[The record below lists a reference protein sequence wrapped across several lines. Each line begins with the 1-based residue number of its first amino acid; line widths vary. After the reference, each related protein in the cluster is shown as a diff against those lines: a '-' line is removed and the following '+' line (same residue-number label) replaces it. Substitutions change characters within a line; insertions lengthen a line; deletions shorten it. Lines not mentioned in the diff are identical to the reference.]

1 MGIDKKK
8 KVIYVIKYLISTLFI
23 LGILFGLIYFVYAI
37 NNNYREYEFKFTNN
51 AVSIPLGQNG
61 EVPIVSVDDEEVNV
75 TDYTYTSTDISVA
88 TVDDNGKI
96 TGHKVGTTVIVVKAK
111 KSNQKM
117 LLNVNVVLKG
127 NGIPIQDIKLDITEL
142 NLKVGDAHNVVYEI
156 IPNGAMTDNVLWSST
171 NNSVATVDKGLI
183 IGKNVGN
190 CVISVK
196 DGNINKE
203 IKVKVTN

>member
-8 KVIYVIKYLISTLFI
+8 KVIYVIKYLISALFI
-23 LGILFGLIYFVYAI
+23 LGILFGLIYFVYVF
-37 NNNYREYEFKFTNN
+37 NNNYRDYEFKFTNN

-61 EVPIVSVDDEEVNV
+61 EVPIVSVDDEKVNV
-75 TDYTYTSTDISVA
+75 TDYTYTSTDISIA

-96 TGHKVGTTVIVVKAK
+96 TGHKVGATVIVVKAK
-111 KSNQKM
+111 KSNQKK

-142 NLKVGDAHNVVYEI
+142 NLKVGDVHNVVYEI

-203 IKVKVTN
+203 IKVNVTN

>member
-8 KVIYVIKYLISTLFI
+8 KVIYVIKYLISALFI
-23 LGILFGLIYFVYAI
+23 LGILFGLIYFVYVF
-37 NNNYREYEFKFTNN
+37 NNNYRDYEFKFTNN
-51 AVSIPLGQNG
+51 TVSIPLGQNG
-61 EVPIVSVDDEEVNV
+61 EVPIVSVDDEKVNV
-75 TDYTYTSTDISVA
+75 TDYTYTSSDISVA

-96 TGHKVGTTVIVVKAK
+96 TGHKVGATVIVVKAK
-111 KSNQKM
+111 KSNQKK

-142 NLKVGDAHNVVYEI
+142 NLKVGDVHNVVYEI

-203 IKVKVTN
+203 IKVNVTN

>member
-1 MGIDKKK
+1 
-8 KVIYVIKYLISTLFI
+8 
-23 LGILFGLIYFVYAI
+23 
-37 NNNYREYEFKFTNN
+37 
-51 AVSIPLGQNG
+51 
-61 EVPIVSVDDEEVNV
+61 
-75 TDYTYTSTDISVA
+75 
-88 TVDDNGKI
+88 
-96 TGHKVGTTVIVVKAK
+96 
-111 KSNQKM
+111 M

>member
-8 KVIYVIKYLISTLFI
+8 KVIYVIKYLISALFI
-23 LGILFGLIYFVYAI
+23 LGILFGLIYFVYVF
-37 NNNYREYEFKFTNN
+37 NNNYRDYEFKFTNN

-61 EVPIVSVDDEEVNV
+61 EVPIVSVDDEKVNV
-75 TDYTYTSTDISVA
+75 TDYTYTSSDISVA

-96 TGHKVGTTVIVVKAK
+96 TGHKVGATVIVVKAK
-111 KSNQKM
+111 KSNQKK

-142 NLKVGDAHNVVYEI
+142 NLKVGDVHNVVYEI

-203 IKVKVTN
+203 IKVNVTN

>member
-8 KVIYVIKYLISTLFI
+8 KVIYVIKYLISALFI
-23 LGILFGLIYFVYAI
+23 LGILFGLIYFVYVF
-37 NNNYREYEFKFTNN
+37 NNNYRDYEFKFTNN

-61 EVPIVSVDDEEVNV
+61 EVPIVSVDDEKVNV

-96 TGHKVGTTVIVVKAK
+96 TGHKVGATVIVVKAK
-111 KSNQKM
+111 KSNQKK

-142 NLKVGDAHNVVYEI
+142 NLKVGDVHNVVYEI

-203 IKVKVTN
+203 IKVNVTN